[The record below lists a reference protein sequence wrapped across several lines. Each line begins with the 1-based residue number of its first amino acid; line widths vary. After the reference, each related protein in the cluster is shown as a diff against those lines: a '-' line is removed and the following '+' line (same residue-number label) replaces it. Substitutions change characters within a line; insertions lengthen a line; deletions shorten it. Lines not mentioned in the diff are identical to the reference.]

1 MATRMALGL
10 RRLTF
15 VGLFGLGFLIL
26 GHSRAYAAGP
36 IKISAP
42 LADATVA
49 NLVTESVRIKSNVKR
64 VGFMVD
70 GILLAS
76 SASTSYAWDST
87 AVSELMPTIS
97 ALGYFAYNPSI
108 PIVSTHD

>member
-26 GHSRAYAAGP
+26 GHGRAYAAGP

-42 LADATVA
+42 LADATGA
-49 NLVTESVRIKSNVKR
+49 NLVTESVRIKSNVKQ
-64 VGFMVD
+64 VGFTDD

-76 SASTSYAWDST
+76 SSSTGYPWASK
-87 AVSELMPTIS
+87 AVSKRTPPK
-97 ALGYFAYNPSI
+97 PSLSSYCLH
-108 PIVSTHD
+108 PPV